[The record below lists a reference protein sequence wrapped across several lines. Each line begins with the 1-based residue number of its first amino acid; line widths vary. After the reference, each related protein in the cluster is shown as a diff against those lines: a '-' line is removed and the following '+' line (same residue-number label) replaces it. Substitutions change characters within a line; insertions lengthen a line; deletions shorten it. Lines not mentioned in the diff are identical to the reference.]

1 MALHAPLAYFHGDDD
16 LTIDRAVARFGQELA
31 DGGEPLERWD
41 LRGNRNAAAT
51 QIAEIHG
58 RVATPVMF
66 GGGTLA
72 VVTNAGA
79 LAVRT
84 EDRDAL
90 LALIPLVAPG
100 NALVIVE
107 QAQSGAKAPG
117 QSKLAEAIK
126 SAGGI
131 VRLFESPREGMLAAW
146 IESEARDRDVRL
158 GPGAAKELATRI
170 GGFIR
175 ESDAERRDQ
184 TRRASIELD
193 KLALYRPKAPIAAD
207 DVKDLVAEAVP
218 GSAWAFADAVAV
230 RDGPRAMQLLN
241 TLAETMP
248 EPVIVVVLH
257 RRLRELI
264 EVLDRLPTAKNPGEL
279 GRAMGIKSSFR
290 VERLV
295 EQARRWRP
303 DELAKA
309 LDGLLEL
316 DAVVMGAPGHGG
328 GEAKHRLAFA
338 LWIADH
344 VGRSGVRRPP
354 SGGARQPAVA
364 GR

>member
-1 MALHAPLAYFHGDDD
+1 MPTSTGTTTSRSTAPSHGSR
-16 LTIDRAVARFGQELA
+16 LSWRTAASRWS
-31 DGGEPLERWD
+31 GGTC
-41 LRGNRNAAAT
+41 GAAAT
-51 QIAEIHG
+51 PPRAQIAEVHG

-90 LALIPLVAPG
+90 LGLIPLVAPG
-100 NALVIVE
+100 NALVILE
-107 QAQSGAKAPG
+107 QAASGAKEPG
-117 QSKLAEAIK
+117 QAKLADAIK
-126 SAGGI
+126 AAGGV
-131 VRLFESPREGMLAAW
+131 VRLFESPREGALAAW
-146 IESEARDRDVRL
+146 IESEGRDRGLRL
-158 GPGAAKELATRI
+158 GPGAAKELASRI
-170 GGFIR
+170 GGFVR

-193 KLALYRPKAPIAAD
+193 KLALYRPDAPIAAE
-207 DVKDLVAEAVP
+207 DVRDLVAEAVP

-230 RDGPRAMQLLN
+230 RDGPKATRLLD

-264 EVLDRLPTAKNPGEL
+264 EVLDRLPRAKNPGEI

-290 VERLV
+290 IERLA
-295 EQARRWRP
+295 EQARRWTAG
-303 DELAKA
+303 ELAAA

-316 DAVVMGAPGHGG
+316 EAVVKGAPGRGG
-328 GEAKHRLAFA
+328 GEAQHRLAFT

-344 VGRSGVRRPP
+344 VGRSGVRRAPVAP
-354 SGGARQPAVA
+354 RQPAAA

>member
-1 MALHAPLAYFHGDDD
+1 MAANASLAYFHGDDD
-16 LTIDRAVARFGQELA
+16 LTIDRAVARFAQELA
-31 DGGEPLERWD
+31 GDGEPLERWS
-41 LRGNRNAAAT
+41 LRGNRNLAAA
-51 QIAEIHG
+51 QLAEIHG

-66 GGGTLA
+66 GGGTMA

-79 LAVRT
+79 LAVRV

-90 LALIPLVAPG
+90 LGLIPMVAPG

-107 QAQSGAKAPG
+107 QGPSGAKGPG
-117 QSKLAEAIK
+117 QPKLAEAIK
-126 SAGGI
+126 TAGGT
-131 VRLFESPREGMLAAW
+131 VRLFASPREGALAAW
-146 IESEARDRDVRL
+146 IESEARDRGLRL
-158 GPGAAKELATRI
+158 EQGAAKELATRI
-170 GGFIR
+170 GGFVR

-184 TRRASIELD
+184 TRRASMELD
-193 KLALYRPKAPIAAD
+193 KLALYQPNAAIGPG
-207 DVKDLVAEAVP
+207 DVRELVAEAVP

-230 RDGPRAMQLLN
+230 RDGSRAMQLIE

-248 EPVIVVVLH
+248 EPVIIVVLH

-264 EVLDRLPTAKNPGEL
+264 EVIDRLPTAKSPGEL
-279 GRAMGIKSSFR
+279 GRAMGINSAFR

-295 EQARRWRP
+295 DQARRWTP
-303 DELAKA
+303 AELAAA

-316 DAVVMGAPGHGG
+316 DAVVMGAPGRGG
-328 GEAKHRLAFA
+328 GEARHRLAFA

-354 SGGARQPAVA
+354 DGGARQPAVA